1 MLDEQSKMP
10 PKTMTPNAV
19 GMAEDLVFLI
29 LIAVACCAGVYLAL
43 T

>member
-10 PKTMTPNAV
+10 PKTMIPHAK
-19 GMAEDLVFLI
+19 GMTEDLVFLI
-29 LIAVACCAGVYLAL
+29 LIAVACCSSVYLAL